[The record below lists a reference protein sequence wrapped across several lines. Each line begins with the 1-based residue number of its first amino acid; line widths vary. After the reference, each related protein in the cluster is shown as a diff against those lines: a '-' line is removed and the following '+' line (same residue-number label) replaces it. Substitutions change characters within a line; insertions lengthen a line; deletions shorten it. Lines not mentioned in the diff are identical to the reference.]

1 MSEEDFELLKLRNK
15 QNKLLIE
22 IYELSN
28 KEVGILNKII
38 ELAMTDEQ
46 YKLLRKKAEEII
58 EEEEI

>member
-22 IYELSN
+22 MYELSN

>member
-1 MSEEDFELLKLRNK
+1 MNK
-15 QNKLLIE
+15 QNKLLME
-22 IYELSN
+22 MYELSN